1 MRAPTTTALPLL
13 SLLAL
18 SALAMSAPAPAPHAK
33 LALDAISSDPKQ
45 AEAACAAL
53 RELGPEGLDA
63 LFEAHAAAIAR
74 GLTDDAWPRLRLAL
88 DRVAA
93 QHDAHASHLYWYTD
107 LAAAKAAALRLGR
120 PILSLRLLG
129 NLDDDLSCANSRLFR
144 SVLYADPAVSRLLRE
159 RFVLHW
165 SSERPAP
172 RITIDYGDGRVL
184 VRTITGNSVHYVL
197 DPNGRVVDAL
207 PGMWGPQGFAAAL
220 NEAASL
226 EARLRPLTD
235 VQEFAIERGRTY
247 TLRPES
253 ERAEAAMLMRD
264 RERPAR
270 VPTARAAAN
279 RTESKLNMQ
288 LLAIAALEGGRPG
301 GPAGLVGP
309 RALDPAV
316 EAIIARERPTVVLSS
331 ATRALL
337 RDKEGPGSG
346 APGAGQ
352 AGEPAAEARF
362 TARLARLED
371 SIARD
376 QALDRIALR
385 PQIQAWIGEDSSAQL
400 EWAELNRRVYAE
412 AFLTPAD
419 DPWMGLID
427 ADAFTGQDRGGLAP
441 R

>member
-1 MRAPTTTALPLL
+1 MRPIRTTALPLL
-13 SLLAL
+13 LLLGVA
-18 SALAMSAPAPAPHAK
+18 ALAASSPAISSK
-33 LALDAISSDPKQ
+33 LALDAISSDPKV
-45 AEAACAAL
+45 ADRACAAL

-74 GLTDDAWPRLRLAL
+74 GTADDAWPRLRAAL
-88 DRVAA
+88 DRVAG

-107 LAAAKAAALRLGR
+107 LAAARAAAARLGR

-129 NLDDDLSCANSRLFR
+129 NLDEDLSCANSRLFR
-144 SVLYADPAVSRLLRE
+144 SVLYADPAVSRTLRE

-207 PGMWGPQGFAAAL
+207 PGMWGPAGFTAAL

-235 VQEFAIERGRTY
+235 AKEFAVERGRTY

-253 ERAEAAMLMRD
+253 ERKEAAMLAWD
-264 RERPAR
+264 RERPAG
-270 VPTARAAAN
+270 VPTARAATN
-279 RTESKLNMQ
+279 RTRSKLVMQ
-288 LLAIAALEGGRPG
+288 MPAIAALEGARPG
-301 GPAGLVGP
+301 DGAGP
-309 RALDPAV
+309 RRFDPDV
-316 EAIIARERPTVVLSS
+316 EAIVARERPTVSLSS

-337 RDKEGPGSG
+337 REKEGPGSG
-346 APGAGQ
+346 APGAGE
-352 AGEPAAEARF
+352 AGDPAAEARF

-376 QALDRIALR
+376 QALNRIALR
-385 PQIQAWIGEDSSAQL
+385 PQIQGWIGEDGLATL
-400 EWAELNRRVYAE
+400 EWAELNRRVYSE

-427 ADAFTGQDRGGLAP
+427 TDAFTGQDRGGLAP